1 MDEIKNVAYDVLKN
15 QLETGEKIFVKEVED
30 GIYFACIDTNRRGP
44 GSVIIGEDLSYLWGN
59 SAMGY
64 SKLLDLYKKGERTEK
79 EEANFDVS
87 KIFDMESLN
96 LENIKPKLTS
106 EQKKKYE
113 DKSLDEYL
121 EIIDKKIEELGKN
134 S

>member
-1 MDEIKNVAYDVLKN
+1 MDEVKKVANEILKN

-59 SAMGY
+59 SVIGY
-64 SKLLDLYKKGERTEK
+64 SKLLDSYKKGERTEK
-79 EEANFDVS
+79 EEVDFDVS
-87 KIFDMESLN
+87 KIFDMESLS
-96 LENIKPKLTS
+96 LENIEPKLTP

-113 DKSLDEYL
+113 DKSLEECL
-121 EIIDKKIEELGKN
+121 EIIDKKIEELKHE
-134 S
+134 